1 MAFTHTIRL
10 RLSHTDAAGVAFF
23 VQPLVLHHTAFE
35 ALLDEVGCS
44 VASILRERKW
54 AMPIVE
60 ASVQQTAPLHVGDDV
75 TFTFALEKLGKSS
88 LIVVS
93 TMTKGAGIVVGRCR
107 TVHVAIDAT
116 GASTPLPAELVE
128 GLRQRLS

>member
-35 ALLDEVGCS
+35 ALLDELGCS

-93 TMTKGAGIVVGRCR
+93 TMTKGAGVAVGRCR

-116 GASTPLPAELVE
+116 GSSTPLPAELVE
-128 GLRQRLS
+128 RLRQRLS